1 CAIFCSPEARDDP
14 ALWQITDEGEEIFL
28 WNSSRA
34 ESNNA
39 WL

>member
-1 CAIFCSPEARDDP
+1 CAIFSSPEARDDP
-14 ALWQITDEGEEIFL
+14 ALWHITDEGEERFL
-28 WNSSRA
+28 WNSCRA